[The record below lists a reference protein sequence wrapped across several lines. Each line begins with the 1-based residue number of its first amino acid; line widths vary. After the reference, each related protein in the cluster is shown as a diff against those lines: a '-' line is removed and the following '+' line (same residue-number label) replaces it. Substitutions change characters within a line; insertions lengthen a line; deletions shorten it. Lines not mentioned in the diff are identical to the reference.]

1 MVDEFLWMG
10 FFYSFVNK
18 YYCLWSFRLKADVW
32 AFLPYKSPH
41 YLLNA
46 DLYNAARYLSLI
58 SILLAANSERMW
70 HLKLFLF
77 PGGGTWKI
85 HIKEAWE
92 QAHWD
97 SITSLNIDISL
108 KLTDSLNN
116 FFLPHFSRYI
126 DKWQNKSESWVSAA
140 SLLFFLIYVYIF
152 SCFKLTTTKDLCHI
166 LCPSMVA
173 FMCKASPKPSC

>member
-1 MVDEFLWMG
+1 MNFCGWD
-10 FFYSFVNK
+10 YSTALQISTTA
-18 YYCLWSFRLKADVW
+18 CDLSGWRQMCE
-32 AFLPYKSPH
+32 PYKSPH

-108 KLTDSLNN
+108 KLRDSLNN

-126 DKWQNKSESWVSAA
+126 DKWQKESESWVSAA
-140 SLLFFLIYVYIF
+140 SLLFFWFMYIF
-152 SCFKLTTTKDLCHI
+152 SRALT
-166 LCPSMVA
+166 
-173 FMCKASPKPSC
+173 